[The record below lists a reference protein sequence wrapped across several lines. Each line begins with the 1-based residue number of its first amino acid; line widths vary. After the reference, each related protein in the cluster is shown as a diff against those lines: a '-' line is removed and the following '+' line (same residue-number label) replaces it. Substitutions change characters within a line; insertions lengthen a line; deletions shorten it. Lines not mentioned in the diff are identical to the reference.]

1 MSLVRSKKAN
11 FNYEILDKYEAGIEL
26 FGFEVKSLRLK
37 RGSLEGSFVTIQN
50 GEAFLM
56 SAQIP
61 PYQSNNTPKDYNER
75 RPRKLLL
82 RKKELGE
89 LVGKSETK
97 GLTLIPISWYNKG
110 TKIKVEIAVAR
121 GKKKHDKRA
130 DIKKRETDRE
140 IRRTLKNS

>member
-1 MSLVRSKKAN
+1 
-11 FNYEILDKYEAGIEL
+11 
-26 FGFEVKSLRLK
+26 
-37 RGSLEGSFVTIQN
+37 
-50 GEAFLM
+50 
-56 SAQIP
+56 
-61 PYQSNNTPKDYNER
+61 
-75 RPRKLLL
+75 LL